1 MSQWLVTKG
10 SNQFSVE
17 GLSELKSMASGRQ
30 LVPGDLIQPPGAT
43 DWIYAVEIP
52 DLKVIF
58 DEHGDDYDDD
68 IVATG
73 PGKGFMM
80 GMATILLGV
89 TLVGG
94 ISMFNLFQQL
104 PNGDE
109 QLIGEGGLTYSEMV
123 VTESGISLLSE
134 PDERA
139 KANAAIEKNSIL
151 ELLAKRGDFYRARNK
166 AGAEGWISE
175 GAVIPMYQLGGADVR
190 DEYDP
195 LYNPDT
201 YVEVAN
207 ASWQQMPGQDDAE
220 EVITVFQFMVRN
232 ESRYNMAD
240 IVLLATIKDAKGA
253 ELERV
258 EIPVE
263 GVIPAG
269 RATMVGT
276 LQPEEDDEEGER
288 RLLTHFSFGDMVK
301 EDPELQLR
309 YSEGVEVAMKTGDFT
324 NAVIDVLE
332 LRAVPDDQAA
342 EIVSSRE

>member
-17 GLSELKSMASGRQ
+17 GLSELKGMVTGKQ

-58 DEHGDDYDDD
+58 DQHGDDYDDD
-68 IVATG
+68 LTPTG
-73 PGKGFMM
+73 PGRGFMM
-80 GMATILLGV
+80 GMATILIGV

-94 ISMFNLFQQL
+94 FSMFNLFQQL

-139 KANAAIEKNSIL
+139 SPTTAIEKNAIL

-166 AGAEGWISE
+166 AGTEGWISE
-175 GAVIPMYQLGGADVR
+175 SAVIPMYQLGGADVR

-195 LYNPDT
+195 LYNPDN

-207 ASWQQMPGQDDAE
+207 ASWQQMPGQEDEE

-232 ESRYNMAD
+232 SSRYVMAD
-240 IVLLATIKDAKGA
+240 MVLLATIKDAKGV
-253 ELERV
+253 ELEQV

-263 GVIPAG
+263 GFIPAG
-269 RATMVGT
+269 QSTMVGT
-276 LQPEEDDEEGER
+276 LQPEEDDEDGEP
-288 RLLTHFSFGDMVK
+288 RLLTHVSFGDMVK

-309 YSEGVEVAMKTGDFT
+309 YSEGVEVSMKSGDFT
-324 NAVIDVLE
+324 NAVIDMLE
-332 LRAVPDDQAA
+332 LRAIPDGEAVEA
-342 EIVSSRE
+342 LSVRE